1 METLKKLGSA
11 FLTCT
16 FAICGAG
23 IGAVAGA
30 LKGQTTETGIVR
42 GAVIGSFAG
51 VVVAVELLESCLQGL
66 QGELLEKMAIFG
78 SILNGKVFREWVS
91 SALLIAYDE
100 QVSTVE
106 TSYVD
111 TSDLFDISRSKG
123 LLLEMINKLP
133 EFYITGLEFAEQCEE
148 PLSCAICLQDFNCGE
163 KARRLP
169 TCGHFFHLLCVDKWL
184 VRHGSCPLCR
194 KEV

>member
-1 METLKKLGSA
+1 MNVG
-11 FLTCT
+11 
-16 FAICGAG
+16 GAG

-42 GAVIGSFAG
+42 GAVIGSFTG

-91 SALLIAYDE
+91 SALLIAYEE

-133 EFYITGLEFAEQCEE
+133 EFNITGLEFVQSNVKKLFHVQSAFRI
-148 PLSCAICLQDFNCGE
+148 STVE
-163 KARRLP
+163 KQQEGCQLVGIFF
-169 TCGHFFHLLCVDKWL
+169 TCFV
-184 VRHGSCPLCR
+184 
-194 KEV
+194 